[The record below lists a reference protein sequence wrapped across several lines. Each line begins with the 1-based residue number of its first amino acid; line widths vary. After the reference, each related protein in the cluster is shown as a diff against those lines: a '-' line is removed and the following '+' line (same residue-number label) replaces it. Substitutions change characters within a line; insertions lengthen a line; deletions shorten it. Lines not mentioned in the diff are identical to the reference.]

1 MASLIFGRKMAGNL
15 SKTLFD
21 TLRIFVNYNPGERW
35 LSNSVSKGTNQ
46 GQTDDMV
53 EKSSTEEKQGVETD
67 PFAPFPD
74 NVNPVTGEING
85 PKGPE
90 PTRYG
95 DWERKGRCI
104 DF

>member
-1 MASLIFGRKMAGNL
+1 MSVDVLTVLEDIERLNEEPDWSSVDRPVIRNSINDLLKKVQDADEGS
-15 SKTLFD
+15 
-21 TLRIFVNYNPGERW
+21 VNSEEH
-35 LSNSVSKGTNQ
+35 
-46 GQTDDMV
+46 V
-53 EKSSTEEKQGVETD
+53 EES
-67 PFAPFPD
+67 

-95 DWERKGRCI
+95 DWERKGRVY